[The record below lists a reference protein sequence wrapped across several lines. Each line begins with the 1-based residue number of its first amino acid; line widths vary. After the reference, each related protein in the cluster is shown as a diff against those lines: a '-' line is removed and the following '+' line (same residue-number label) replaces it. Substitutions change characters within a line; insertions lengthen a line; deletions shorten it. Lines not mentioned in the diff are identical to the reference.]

1 MILISHRAN
10 NPGYK
15 ENTLSAIRAVQKYS
29 PEIIEI
35 DIRLTKDKIL
45 VLHHDALYKK
55 VPFRLIKKANKSK
68 LSENIP
74 ALKEVL
80 NEFPKQKFHL
90 DLKENC
96 VKELLPII
104 KGRESKIIVSSYNAG
119 VLNKIK
125 TLNPKIETKLNNC
138 GNGIDPVKRAL
149 KIKATGIHVY
159 YRVATSKLIKRAHKH
174 NLLVCAWTV
183 NSEKDLFNTINKG
196 VDGIITDRI
205 DKFSKIFKE
214 DK

>member
-55 VPFRLIKKANKSK
+55 VPFRLIK
-68 LSENIP
+68 
-74 ALKEVL
+74 
-80 NEFPKQKFHL
+80 
-90 DLKENC
+90 
-96 VKELLPII
+96 

-183 NSEKDLFNTINKG
+183 NSEKDLFNLISKG

-205 DKFSKIFKE
+205 D
-214 DK
+214 